1 MLRHGL
7 VGIVLGGT
15 LTITTPSIAQPK
27 FDHDY
32 STYALILSQF
42 VVDDRVDYRRL
53 ADNRDSLDTVVEELS
68 AVSRLTF
75 NAWSREKRLAYWINV
90 YNLFTLR
97 TIVDHYPIQ
106 GSWFSL
112 YPRNSIQQIDGAWDT
127 ITWKAGGQT
136 VTLDEIE
143 HDILRPT
150 FNEPLL
156 HFAINC
162 AAVSCPPLRNEPY
175 RADTLKT
182 QLADSTRKTLAKTNW
197 LRLHDDT
204 LYLTA
209 ILDWFGEDFV
219 SHFGQTVG
227 ANRAE
232 RDRAFLGLVATYGPR
247 EIASLAHTGTP
258 KIRFLKYDWTLNDI
272 SER

>member
-1 MLRHGL
+1 MLRPQL
-7 VGIVLGGT
+7 TAIVLGGT
-15 LTITTPSIAQPK
+15 LAIIAPSTAQPK

-32 STYALILSQF
+32 STYAHILSQF
-42 VVDDRVDYRRL
+42 LVDGRVDYSNL
-53 ADNRDSLDTVVEELS
+53 VDNRDRLDSVVEEFS
-68 AVSRLTF
+68 TVSRLTF
-75 NAWSREKRLAYWINV
+75 SAWSREERLAYWINV
-90 YNLFTLR
+90 YNLYTLR

-106 GSWFSL
+106 GSWLSL
-112 YPRNSIQQIDGAWDT
+112 YPFNSIQQIDGVWDT
-127 ITWKAGGQT
+127 ITWKAGGRI

-150 FNEPLL
+150 FGEPLL

-175 RADTLKT
+175 RADTMET
-182 QLADSTRKTLAKTNW
+182 QLTDSTREALAKTNW
-197 LRLHDDT
+197 LRLDGDT

-219 SHFGQTVG
+219 SRFAHTIS
-227 ANRAE
+227 ANRSE
-232 RDRAFLGLVATYGPR
+232 RDRALLGLVATHGPS

-258 KIRFLKYDWTLNDI
+258 QIRFLKYDWTLNDT
-272 SER
+272 SGH

>member
-97 TIVDHYPIQ
+97 TIVDHYPIKEV
-106 GSWFSL
+106 GSAFILVTAFNRSMARGTLLRGRQVGKQLLWTKLNTTSFVRPSMNHFYTSL
-112 YPRNSIQQIDGAWDT
+112 SIAPR
-127 ITWKAGGQT
+127 
-136 VTLDEIE
+136 
-143 HDILRPT
+143 
-150 FNEPLL
+150 
-156 HFAINC
+156 
-162 AAVSCPPLRNEPY
+162 
-175 RADTLKT
+175 
-182 QLADSTRKTLAKTNW
+182 
-197 LRLHDDT
+197 
-204 LYLTA
+204 
-209 ILDWFGEDFV
+209 
-219 SHFGQTVG
+219 
-227 ANRAE
+227 
-232 RDRAFLGLVATYGPR
+232 
-247 EIASLAHTGTP
+247 
-258 KIRFLKYDWTLNDI
+258 
-272 SER
+272 